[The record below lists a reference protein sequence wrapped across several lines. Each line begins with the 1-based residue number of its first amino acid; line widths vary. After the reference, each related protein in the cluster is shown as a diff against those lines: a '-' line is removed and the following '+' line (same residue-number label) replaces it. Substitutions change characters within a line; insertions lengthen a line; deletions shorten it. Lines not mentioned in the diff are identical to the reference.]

1 LAQLDLVDCMLIE
14 RLKNKE
20 MKKEI
25 IIGSTAL
32 IVIGILYFAF
42 KKKNEE
48 QLNLS
53 EDLEFQSVLDKIDKA
68 PK

>member
-1 LAQLDLVDCMLIE
+1 VQLDLVDCMLIE

>member
-1 LAQLDLVDCMLIE
+1 
-14 RLKNKE
+14 
-20 MKKEI
+20 MKKKI

-32 IVIGILYFAF
+32 LVIGILYFAF

-53 EDLEFQSVLDKIDKA
+53 EDADFQALLDKIDKA

>member
-1 LAQLDLVDCMLIE
+1 
-14 RLKNKE
+14 
-20 MKKEI
+20 MKKKV

-32 IVIGILYFAF
+32 LVIGILYFAF

-53 EDLEFQSVLDKIDKA
+53 EDADFQALLDKIDKA

>member
-1 LAQLDLVDCMLIE
+1 MLIE

-32 IVIGILYFAF
+32 IVISILYFAF